1 MSDDRDHD
9 GAPPS
14 AADDPSR
21 FASRRYAF
29 SLLAI
34 SVLAVWKAY
43 EAIIADTMRAAI
55 SPSLYIMGLAGFEV
69 PSRHGEL
76 VEVGEE
82 RRGHLF
88 LGRRSLFLH
97 VARRRAHILDRGG
110 VHLIERRIPVALGQI
125 IRP

>member
-1 MSDDRDHD
+1 MSDDRGHD

-14 AADDPSR
+14 ADDDTSG

-55 SPSLYIMGLAGFEV
+55 SPSLYIMGLAGFAV
-69 PSRHGEL
+69 SILGPRPLQAVTFLVGAALCIAAISLEL
-76 VEVGEE
+76 
-82 RRGHLF
+82 L
-88 LGRRSLFLH
+88 
-97 VARRRAHILDRGG
+97 
-110 VHLIERRIPVALGQI
+110 
-125 IRP
+125 